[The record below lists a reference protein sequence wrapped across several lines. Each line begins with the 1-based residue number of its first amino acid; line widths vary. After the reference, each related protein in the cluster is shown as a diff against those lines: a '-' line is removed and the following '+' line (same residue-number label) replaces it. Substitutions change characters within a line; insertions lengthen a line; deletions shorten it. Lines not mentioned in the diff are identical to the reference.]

1 MIQDKKSRFLD
12 SEPPQ
17 TDRYTENKSII
28 NEELIEED
36 SIEREKNI
44 EWENEL

>member
-1 MIQDKKSRFLD
+1 MD
-12 SEPPQ
+12 SEPLQ